1 MLIKEKMSDEQM
13 EAFIAYIEENE
24 MIQAPKN
31 LKEKILQER
40 ENEASR
46 IKAAKIMTQ
55 KIITQKKM
63 KKASAKAQ
71 FFIYSLKISAAMAAA
86 VLLLIF
92 IDTDSTPVFSVP
104 KQDMERKSI
113 VALLNEK
120 SNEWSSK
127 LNQFSNM
134 LYEEQ

>member
-24 MIQAPKN
+24 MIQAPRN
-31 LKEKILQER
+31 LKEKILQESK
-40 ENEASR
+40 NEEVR
-46 IKAAKIMTQ
+46 IKTPQ
-55 KIITQKKM
+55 ITTPKKM

-86 VLLLIF
+86 VLLLVF
-92 IDTDSTPVFSVP
+92 INTDSTPVFSVP
-104 KQDMERKSI
+104 KQDMERKS
-113 VALLNEK
+113 VVTFLNEK

-134 LYEEQ
+134 FYEEQ

>member
-31 LKEKILQER
+31 LKEKILQESK
-40 ENEASR
+40 NEEAQ
-46 IKAAKIMTQ
+46 IKTPQIKTPP
-55 KIITQKKM
+55 KVKKT
-63 KKASAKAQ
+63 SAKAQ

-86 VLLLIF
+86 VILLAF
-92 IDTDSTPVFSVP
+92 IDTDSAPEFSMP
-104 KQDMERKSI
+104 RQDTERKT
-113 VALLNEK
+113 VVTFLNEK

-134 LYEEQ
+134 FYEEQ

>member
-31 LKEKILQER
+31 LKKKILR
-40 ENEASR
+40 ESKSEEAR
-46 IKAAKIMTQ
+46 IKEPQIMTP
-55 KIITQKKM
+55 KKM

-71 FFIYSLKISAAMAAA
+71 FFLYSLKISAAMAAA
-86 VLLLIF
+86 VLLLAF
-92 IDTDSTPVFSVP
+92 IDTDSTPAFSMP
-104 KQDMERKSI
+104 KQDMERNT
-113 VALLNEK
+113 VVTFLNEK

-134 LYEEQ
+134 FYEEK

>member
-1 MLIKEKMSDEQM
+1 MLIKEKMSDEEM

-31 LKEKILQER
+31 LKEKILR
-40 ENEASR
+40 ESKSEEAQ
-46 IKAAKIMTQ
+46 IKEPQIMTP
-55 KIITQKKM
+55 KKM

-71 FFIYSLKISAAMAAA
+71 FFLYSLKISAAMAAA
-86 VLLLIF
+86 VLLLAF
-92 IDTDSTPVFSVP
+92 IDTDSTPAFSMP
-104 KQDMERKSI
+104 KQDRERNTVI
-113 VALLNEK
+113 TFLNEK

-134 LYEEQ
+134 FYEEK

>member
-1 MLIKEKMSDEQM
+1 MLIKEQMSDEQM

-24 MIQAPKN
+24 MIQAPGN
-31 LKEKILQER
+31 LKEKILQESK
-40 ENEASR
+40 NEDSQ
-46 IKAAKIMTQ
+46 IKAPKIM
-55 KIITQKKM
+55 TQKKM

-86 VLLLIF
+86 VLLLAF
-92 IDTDSTPVFSVP
+92 IDTDSTPAFSVP
-104 KQDMERKSI
+104 KQDMKRKS
-113 VALLNEK
+113 VVTLLNEK

-134 LYEEQ
+134 FYEEQ